1 MGNTMD
7 TRLPWADSMY
17 YRPGQVAKMLDVTD
31 SYIKKLS
38 DKSGIK
44 PRQIGDNIA
53 RVYSVDDVF
62 AIARW
67 RRNNAGQPALA
78 RQTVLS
84 VYLPKG
90 GVGKT
95 TSAIEITT
103 HLALF
108 GFSTLVI
115 DLDPQGDLSQGM
127 GYDPEMTEAHAVSAN
142 MPADAVVKNSFAN
155 LFDIARFYDPVDL
168 EEVVK
173 KPYGDLGPHI
183 IPADVFLQEFEDV
196 INIQPNKEKLIST
209 LLQRARIGALKNF
222 DTSKY
227 DFIIF
232 DCAPGNSVLMKNALL
247 ASDYVIAPVA
257 LSIFSTKGLSRFS
270 RALISMED
278 TFGIAPQPFV
288 VPTMFEP
295 ILSRISDNIQIL
307 STNFG
312 DALSKAV
319 IRKTEDFSAA
329 LKEQKPLALHK
340 PRSVGASDY
349 RDMTKEFVAMITTQ
363 NQQQGALEL

>member
-1 MGNTMD
+1 MD